1 MLPALSSQA
10 NFEKAMTPLCDWVWH
25 CEGEVALVVRAMENH
40 GSIRPGTFK
49 TMERLQVPADYVE
62 LLRRLQNPDH
72 KCTATRMKQL
82 LREILMRR
90 SWQWVLMHPDLGLDR
105 IHPSRSMPLL
115 CVQFVLLS
123 SGQTVQFH
131 YLA

>member
-1 MLPALSSQA
+1 
-10 NFEKAMTPLCDWVWH
+10 MTPLCDWVWH

-62 LLRRLQNPDH
+62 LLRRLQNPDF
-72 KCTATRMKQL
+72 KCTATRMKQV
-82 LREILMRR
+82 LRDILMRR

-105 IHPSRSMPLL
+105 IHPSRSMSHFCALAV
-115 CVQFVLLS
+115 CVALNVCLFGMPSPCVNTQGLRKSL
-123 SGQTVQFH
+123 
-131 YLA
+131 